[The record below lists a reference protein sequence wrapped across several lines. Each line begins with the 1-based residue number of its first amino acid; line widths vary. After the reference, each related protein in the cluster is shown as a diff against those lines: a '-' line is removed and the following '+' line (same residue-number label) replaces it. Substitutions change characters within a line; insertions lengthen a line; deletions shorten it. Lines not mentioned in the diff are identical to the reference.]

1 MSLEIKVPT
10 LGESITEASVVKWL
24 KKEGESFE
32 IDEALVEIETDKI
45 TLEVSAPSAGTL
57 EKIQAKEGND
67 VKVGGVLGLIKES
80 SSQSINKKIK
90 TQENIID
97 DMPESG
103 ELRISTTT
111 MISSFNTNINLNF
124 TYYILFRK

>member
-57 EKIQAKEGND
+57 EKIQAKEG
-67 VKVGGVLGLIKES
+67 
-80 SSQSINKKIK
+80 
-90 TQENIID
+90 
-97 DMPESG
+97 
-103 ELRISTTT
+103 
-111 MISSFNTNINLNF
+111 
-124 TYYILFRK
+124 ILAKLVEYTDKYSDL

>member
-97 DMPESG
+97 DNQIKNE
-103 ELRISTTT
+103 
-111 MISSFNTNINLNF
+111 NIDTLPKL
-124 TYYILFRK
+124 TDDDDACTICSYLHIYS